1 MKIFKAAFAVIS
13 AAALVCGLT
22 AVAQGPG
29 PGPGQGFGMHRPP
42 LERALGSGPG
52 GRWWND
58 QAMVD
63 KLSLTED
70 QRKGMDAILLEH
82 REHLV
87 DMHASLEKS
96 EIAMEPL
103 MSADQPSEQL
113 ILAQIDKIAQA
124 RAELEKA
131 NARFLLAIRAKL
143 SPDQWKQLQAARA
156 ERHETRKFTPEA
168 DGEHFHRQMRPRG
181 APGAG
186 PSGAPGPGTAP
197 QGAPGSAPQF
207 APPDGPGP
215 QSMIP
220 QSFGSDWAPGPPPS
234 AEAGA
239 IE

>member
-1 MKIFKAAFAVIS
+1 MKIFKAVFVVIS
-13 AAALVCGLT
+13 AAALVCGFS
-22 AVAQGPG
+22 AGAQGPG
-29 PGPGQGFGMHRPP
+29 LESGPGPDQGFGMHRPP

-52 GRWWND
+52 GRWWNE

-82 REHLV
+82 REKLV
-87 DMHASLEKS
+87 DMHASLEKA

-103 MSADQPSEQL
+103 MGADQPSEQL

-156 ERHETRKFTPEA
+156 ERHEM
-168 DGEHFHRQMRPRG
+168 HQMP
-181 APGAG
+181 PGARGMHRMHPQGG
-186 PSGAPGPGTAP
+186 PAGAPGPGAGP
-197 QGAPGSAPQF
+197 EGAPGSTPQF

-220 QSFGSDWAPGPPPS
+220 QGSGPDWAPGPPPS
-234 AEAGA
+234 SEAGA